1 MEEIFSYGSEILAW
15 VVLIFGIA
23 YAALKKIAPLT
34 TTTKDDAVLEKISSF
49 VDFAKPLLEKV
60 NFDAEAVIKEK
71 KAKKSK

>member
-1 MEEIFSYGSEILAW
+1 MEELFSYGSEILAW
-15 VVLIFGIA
+15 AVLVFGIV

-71 KAKKSK
+71 KVKKSK